1 MLSEF
6 YFDSQAL
13 TFLES
18 VFLFKFQMAGGGSGV
33 SGNQKVA
40 GGSGSL
46 AGDKQWLGWQAVAGG
61 RQSQDH
67 GRQSQTVAHSGGVW
81 QAVAWGGWQTVAFVE
96 RENMFLLFSYRRN
109 GDGKKIQ
116 KK

>member
-1 MLSEF
+1 MIIIIIILLYAFYFVLSEF

-18 VFLFKFQMAGGGSGV
+18 VFLFKFQMAGAGRGV

-46 AGDKQWLGWQAVAGG
+46 AGDKQWLG
-61 RQSQDH
+61 
-67 GRQSQTVAHSGGVW
+67 
-81 QAVAWGGWQTVAFVE
+81 
-96 RENMFLLFSYRRN
+96 
-109 GDGKKIQ
+109 
-116 KK
+116 